1 MNTRTGMPGVF
12 AFTLWVLL
20 LLGAS
25 SLQAVYAARLA
36 FWGGYPDFP
45 LTVALC
51 AALLS
56 DASVGCVTGFG
67 AGLVMASVCGRTLGT
82 FLISRTIAG
91 YLAGLLTNRLFRGNL
106 GVVFLGVW
114 GASVAAEVIY
124 GLAAPRLTL
133 MHWVYSTLIGATMNA
148 FLALPITL
156 LLRRFGWGQ
165 GRV

>member
-1 MNTRTGMPGVF
+1 MTERTGAPG
-12 AFTLWVLL
+12 TLALALFVILL
-20 LLGAS
+20 LAAGGLQTSYAS
-25 SLQAVYAARLA
+25 LLTYH
-36 FWGGYPDFP
+36 GGCPDFP

-56 DASVGCVTGFG
+56 DASVGCLAGFG
-67 AGLVMASVCGRTLGT
+67 CGLVSAAVNGRTLGT
-82 FLISRTIAG
+82 FLLSRAVAG

-114 GASVAAEVIY
+114 GGSVAAEVIY

-133 MHWVYSTLIGATMNA
+133 MHWVYSGLIGATMNA
-148 FLALPITL
+148 FIAVPTTL
-156 LLRRFGWGQ
+156 ILRRVGWGS